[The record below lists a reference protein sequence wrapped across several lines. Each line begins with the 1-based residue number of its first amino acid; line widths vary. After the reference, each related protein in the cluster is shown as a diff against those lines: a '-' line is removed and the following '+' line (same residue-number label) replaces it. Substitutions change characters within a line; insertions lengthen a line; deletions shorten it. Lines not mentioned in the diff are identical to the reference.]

1 LGICLPIGFS
11 LLLVCIAIAPVLLL
25 FDGPL
30 TQSLIGVLAAA
41 ALAAVAMVARAVD
54 VKLVG
59 QITARLRIAAAIP
72 VIWMLVQLL
81 PMPFSGISHSIWV
94 NADEALNRQ
103 SFGHISIDLG
113 QTIQAIIFYTANVAL
128 VIASV
133 FATRDRRRAELA
145 LSVLAA
151 IATLATVLLMIAR
164 WLSAAEP
171 VSEDA
176 GGILTAVSSIGVILL
191 MACATSA
198 IERAES
204 RPVDPSKPKRNGAT
218 ALLLYGGLG
227 LLVCLAGLIVGAT
240 ANIWLV
246 TVFAVAAY
254 ISAQIIRRFGLANW
268 AAAVLLAT
276 LVIAAAMI
284 VVWRYNPAAALSP
297 VLQFATSASPTAIS
311 VARRILAD
319 ASWFGTGAGTYAQ
332 LVPIYQGLDT
342 PSTTPPSTAAALAI
356 ELGWPMMLFVF
367 LLGIG
372 TFVTLYRGALIRG
385 RDSFYPAAAA
395 ACTIILLLQAFCDAS
410 LLRTGIAVLADAIIG
425 LGLAQSVSRS
435 DGG

>member
-1 LGICLPIGFS
+1 
-11 LLLVCIAIAPVLLL
+11 
-25 FDGPL
+25 
-30 TQSLIGVLAAA
+30 
-41 ALAAVAMVARAVD
+41 
-54 VKLVG
+54 
-59 QITARLRIAAAIP
+59 
-72 VIWMLVQLL
+72 
-81 PMPFSGISHSIWV
+81 
-94 NADEALNRQ
+94 
-103 SFGHISIDLG
+103 
-113 QTIQAIIFYTANVAL
+113 
-128 VIASV
+128 
-133 FATRDRRRAELA
+133 
-145 LSVLAA
+145 
-151 IATLATVLLMIAR
+151 
-164 WLSAAEP
+164 
-171 VSEDA
+171 
-176 GGILTAVSSIGVILL
+176 
-191 MACATSA
+191 MACATRA

-204 RPVDPSKPKRNGAT
+204 RPADPSKPKQNAAT
-218 ALLLYGGLG
+218 ALLYCSLG
-227 LLVCLAGLIVGAT
+227 LLVCLVGFIVGAT

-246 TVFAVAAY
+246 AAFAVAAY
-254 ISAQIIRRFGLANW
+254 ISAQIIRHFGLANW
-268 AAAVLLAT
+268 ATAVLLAT

-284 VVWRYNPAAALSP
+284 IFWRYNATAALSP

-342 PSTTPPSTAAALAI
+342 PSTTPPSTAAAFAI

-372 TFVTLYRGALIRG
+372 TFVALYRGALIRG

-395 ACTIILLLQAFCDAS
+395 ACTMILLLQAFCDAS